1 MNDMKDL
8 DKGKNIRIATVK
20 YLGSSIGNILPVRV
34 GGIRVVN
41 QPWFFSAVFAVL
53 SPFLPTKLVRRVKF
67 LGGDFEALKETFPP
81 SSIPLELGG
90 TLDNDH
96 GAWVDKLLS
105 KK

>member
-1 MNDMKDL
+1 M
-8 DKGKNIRIATVK
+8 
-20 YLGSSIGNILPVRV
+20 LPPSPPSVIFTDESKISRLK
-34 GGIRVVN
+34 
-41 QPWFFSAVFAVL
+41 FS
-53 SPFLPTKLVRRVKF
+53 KLVRRVKF
-67 LGGDFEALKETFPP
+67 LGGDLEALKETFPP